1 MAEGSRDAATGL
13 SKLGDEAKN
22 AENDTKNLGD
32 TIKGAFATSE
42 LSDAASAIAENIRGI
57 VDESKEH
64 LKIMSALEA
73 SSQLAGYTAEQTAET
88 YKILYGVLAD
98 DQTAATTTANLQA
111 LGLSQEE
118 LTRLTYGTIGAW
130 TKYGD
135 SIPIDGLAEAVNETV
150 KTGTV
155 TGTFADVLNWA
166 GTSEDDFN
174 TKLQATTD
182 QSKRANMILQELADQ
197 GLIASAEAYRDNN
210 KALIENNEAQA
221 EYQEALSDLSETLM
235 PVFTSITEAITELI
249 EIFNSL
255 PAPVQAVIGVILGII
270 TILTILS
277 PAIMAVSSLFS
288 IFGASAG
295 VAAGG
300 AAAAGTAASG
310 SAVGF
315 GLLNMSLLPVIA
327 TILAVVAVVA
337 AVILIFKNWDEIVKW
352 FQDQFANFGAAISDY
367 VDDIG
372 SFFHNMFDGISQW
385 LSDSIDGF
393 ASWGSEMYNKV
404 STAVSDTIDA
414 IASFFTGLPG
424 KAIEWGS
431 DMIDGFVDG
440 ITGTIGKVVDAVS
453 DVADTVF
460 SWLHFS
466 RPDKGPL
473 REYEEWMPDMMS
485 GLSKGIKDNRWRV
498 EDEIASL
505 ASNMNL
511 AYNPAIESSAKN
523 VNESTVIVNVR
534 ADLNGRDI
542 TKYVEKEISAN
553 QKSMRLVRGY

>member
-1 MAEGSRDAATGL
+1 
-13 SKLGDEAKN
+13 
-22 AENDTKNLGD
+22 
-32 TIKGAFATSE
+32 
-42 LSDAASAIAENIRGI
+42 
-57 VDESKEH
+57 
-64 LKIMSALEA
+64 
-73 SSQLAGYTAEQTAET
+73 
-88 YKILYGVLAD
+88 
-98 DQTAATTTANLQA
+98 
-111 LGLSQEE
+111 
-118 LTRLTYGTIGAW
+118 
-130 TKYGD
+130 
-135 SIPIDGLAEAVNETV
+135 
-150 KTGTV
+150 
-155 TGTFADVLNWA
+155 
-166 GTSEDDFN
+166 
-174 TKLQATTD
+174 
-182 QSKRANMILQELADQ
+182 
-197 GLIASAEAYRDNN
+197 
-210 KALIENNEAQA
+210 
-221 EYQEALSDLSETLM
+221 
-235 PVFTSITEAITELI
+235 
-249 EIFNSL
+249 
-255 PAPVQAVIGVILGII
+255 
-270 TILTILS
+270 
-277 PAIMAVSSLFS
+277 
-288 IFGASAG
+288 
-295 VAAGG
+295 
-300 AAAAGTAASG
+300 
-310 SAVGF
+310 
-315 GLLNMSLLPVIA
+315 
-327 TILAVVAVVA
+327 
-337 AVILIFKNWDEIVKW
+337 
-352 FQDQFANFGAAISDY
+352 
-367 VDDIG
+367 
-372 SFFHNMFDGISQW
+372 
-385 LSDSIDGF
+385 
-393 ASWGSEMYNKV
+393 MYNKV

>member
-1 MAEGSRDAATGL
+1 MAYDIGPRITLKGEKEFNQQLIKINNSLKEYGSELKAVSSQFDDNANSQEALIAKNKVLEKQYETQQQKLKLFQGQLEKQKSLLSEQEAEIKNLTAQYGENSKEVNKAQSAYRNTEANISKLSTSINETTAFSNKLSNEIRTNNSYLDEMAEGSRDAATGL

-372 SFFHNMFDGISQW
+372 SFFHNMS
-385 LSDSIDGF
+385 
-393 ASWGSEMYNKV
+393 M
-404 STAVSDTIDA
+404 
-414 IASFFTGLPG
+414 
-424 KAIEWGS
+424 
-431 DMIDGFVDG
+431 
-440 ITGTIGKVVDAVS
+440 
-453 DVADTVF
+453 
-460 SWLHFS
+460 
-466 RPDKGPL
+466 
-473 REYEEWMPDMMS
+473 EY
-485 GLSKGIKDNRWRV
+485 
-498 EDEIASL
+498 
-505 ASNMNL
+505 
-511 AYNPAIESSAKN
+511 
-523 VNESTVIVNVR
+523 
-534 ADLNGRDI
+534 LNGFLIQSMDLRAGAVRCI
-542 TKYVEKEISAN
+542 T
-553 QKSMRLVRGY
+553 R

>member
-1 MAEGSRDAATGL
+1 MAYDIGPRITLKGEKEFNQQLIKINNSLKEYGSELKAVSSQFDDNANSQEALIAKNKVLEKQYETQQQKLKLFQGQLEKQKSLLSEQEAEIKNLTAQYGENSKEVNKAQSAYRNTEANISKLSTSINETTAFSNKLSNEIRTNNSYLDEMAEGSRDAATGL

-255 PAPVQAVIGVILGII
+255 PAPVQAVIGVILGDRK
-270 TILTILS
+270 S
-277 PAIMAVSSLFS
+277 
-288 IFGASAG
+288 
-295 VAAGG
+295 
-300 AAAAGTAASG
+300 
-310 SAVGF
+310 
-315 GLLNMSLLPVIA
+315 
-327 TILAVVAVVA
+327 VV
-337 AVILIFKNWDEIVKW
+337 
-352 FQDQFANFGAAISDY
+352 
-367 VDDIG
+367 
-372 SFFHNMFDGISQW
+372 
-385 LSDSIDGF
+385 
-393 ASWGSEMYNKV
+393 
-404 STAVSDTIDA
+404 
-414 IASFFTGLPG
+414 
-424 KAIEWGS
+424 
-431 DMIDGFVDG
+431 
-440 ITGTIGKVVDAVS
+440 
-453 DVADTVF
+453 
-460 SWLHFS
+460 
-466 RPDKGPL
+466 
-473 REYEEWMPDMMS
+473 
-485 GLSKGIKDNRWRV
+485 
-498 EDEIASL
+498 
-505 ASNMNL
+505 
-511 AYNPAIESSAKN
+511 
-523 VNESTVIVNVR
+523 
-534 ADLNGRDI
+534 
-542 TKYVEKEISAN
+542 
-553 QKSMRLVRGY
+553 